1 MMTKPNRLTNTSF
14 IRLFLL
20 SFFVALCTLV
30 SGCNTILD
38 VVKSDQI
45 ETNPNKRTTGAKLD
59 DKTIK
64 TVVKHNVA
72 KAHPDLDRSHVEVW
86 SFNGV
91 VLLSGEVPN
100 EEMRTLAT
108 ETANN
113 VANVRVVHNELVVRG
128 NSSFISRTNDSYIH
142 KRIKFNLSKED
153 ALDGTDID
161 VVVQDSVA
169 FLMGLVT
176 QEQGE
181 VAAHATSL
189 TGGVRSVIKVF
200 EYIN

>member
-1 MMTKPNRLTNTSF
+1 MIIKSSNPRKA
-14 IRLFLL
+14 RLFNALL
-20 SFFVALCTLV
+20 ISFFISLA
-30 SGCNTILD
+30 GCNTVLD

-45 ETNPNKRTTGAKLD
+45 ETNSNKRTTGAKLD
-59 DKTIK
+59 DKTIR

-72 KAHPDLDRSHVEVW
+72 KAHPDLDTAHIEVW

-91 VLLSGEVPN
+91 VLLTGEVPN
-100 EEMRTLAT
+100 EEVRTLAS

-113 VANVRVVHNELVVRG
+113 VANVRVVHNELTVRG
-128 NSSFISRTNDSYIH
+128 NSSFLSRTNDSYVH
-142 KRIKFNLSKED
+142 KRVKFNLSKED

-181 VAAHATSL
+181 VAAHAASL
-189 TGGVRSVIKVF
+189 TGGIRSVIKVF
-200 EYIN
+200 EYID